1 MSKQI
6 IPLVADDISQF
17 SRSLTKQ
24 ILQKDAPLTHVR
36 MLNMLAKANGFRNF
50 QHMRA
55 AHKSRERLD
64 DVQTSA
70 VDFKLVERCLN
81 QFDEQGVLMR
91 WPSKNLVQKT
101 CIWVFWA
108 MLPKG
113 QNLTERQ
120 ISALLDEGHS
130 FGDPATLR
138 RVMVGYQLVSRTKDG
153 AQYQRIEQTPPP
165 EAIELIAR
173 VKARRQE

>member
-24 ILQKDAPLTHVR
+24 LLQSDAPLTHVR

-64 DVQTSA
+64 HVQTSA

-81 QFDEQGVLMR
+81 QFDEQGVLVR

-101 CIWVFWA
+101 CIWVFWG

-113 QNLTERQ
+113 REMSERQ
-120 ISALLDEGHS
+120 ISSLLNEGHG

-138 RVMVGYQLVSRTKDG
+138 RVMVGYRLVSRSNDG
-153 AQYQRIEQTPPP
+153 AAYLRIEQTPPP

>member
-6 IPLVADDISQF
+6 IPLVADDITQF

-24 ILQKDAPLTHVR
+24 LLQSDAPLTHVR

-55 AHKSRERLD
+55 AHKSRERMD
-64 DVQTSA
+64 DVQTNA

-81 QFDEQGVLMR
+81 QFDEHGVLMR

-113 QNLTERQ
+113 REMSERQ
-120 ISALLDEGHS
+120 ISSLLNEGHS
-130 FGDPATLR
+130 FSDPATLR
-138 RVMVGYQLVSRTKDG
+138 RIMVGYQLVSRTKDG
-153 AQYQRIEQTPPP
+153 AQYRRIEQTPPT

-173 VKARRQE
+173 VKARQAG

>member
-17 SRSLTKQ
+17 SRSLTRQ
-24 ILQKDAPLTHVR
+24 LLQSDAPLTHVR

-55 AHKSRERLD
+55 AHKSRERMD
-64 DVQTSA
+64 DVQTNA

-81 QFDEQGVLMR
+81 QFDEQGVLVR

-113 QNLTERQ
+113 REMSERQ
-120 ISALLDEGHS
+120 ISSLLNEGHS
-130 FGDPATLR
+130 FSDPATLR

-173 VKARRQE
+173 VKARQAG